1 MSNYYSKTIM
11 YAAIAMAVFFTGCAT
26 ISKFDQYA
34 YSQSTSVKVDALN
47 LMDQATDSATLH
59 VADIA
64 TVRSSIE
71 KIYAYENNRPK
82 NTISAKMW
90 SVMKDSTGHL
100 FGGFITRW
108 QKEKKL
114 DAVFIAESKLLIG
127 DAFDQ
132 ISQLESGKIKSQ
144 QVTN

>member
-1 MSNYYSKTIM
+1 MKNYSKTIIC
-11 YAAIAMAVFFTGCAT
+11 AIAVAAATFTGCST
-26 ISKFDQYA
+26 IAKFDQYA

-47 LMDQATDSATLH
+47 LMDHAVDSASLH
-59 VADIA
+59 AADIA
-64 TVRSSIE
+64 NVKASID
-71 KIYAYENNRPK
+71 KIYEYEKNRPK
-82 NTISAKMW
+82 NSVSAKMW

-100 FGGFITRW
+100 FGGFINRW
-108 QKEKKL
+108 QKEQKL
-114 DAVFIAESKLLIG
+114 DAVFISESKLLIG

>member
-1 MSNYYSKTIM
+1 MKNYSKTIM
-11 YAAIAMAVFFTGCAT
+11 CAVIVMTAIFTGCSI

-47 LMDQATDSATLH
+47 LMDDAVDSVSLH
-59 VADIA
+59 AADIA
-64 TVRSSIE
+64 GVQASID
-71 KIYAYENNRPK
+71 KIYEYEKNRPK
-82 NTISAKMW
+82 NAISAKMW

-114 DAVFIAESKLLIG
+114 DAVFISESKLLIG